1 LIGEGTINY
10 TYNFILDN
18 LDLIEKRL
26 DDLHAYL
33 ENTFTYEERKVWNR
47 ADRDLIFAL
56 MKIEEIKNDI
66 S

>member
-1 LIGEGTINY
+1 MIGEGTINY

-26 DDLHAYL
+26 DDLHTYL

>member
-1 LIGEGTINY
+1 M
-10 TYNFILDN
+10 
-18 LDLIEKRL
+18 IEKRL